1 MLHFWINEW
10 EASKSALVHGIDQA
24 FLAVWETR
32 FLTQKLP
39 IEVTAVIWSFLQ
51 LDKTRKKFGKHRK
64 TKKMRNRCGR
74 KNIPLLVWRGAQLL
88 YFLEQASW
96 QSWKI
101 GGLVYYPQSLNGVMG
116 RGQTAVC
123 RHNKKDKCKRS
134 VIAEILFVL
143 FLIEYM
149 CMYTLSS
156 ISLVSTVIQ
165 RG

>member
-10 EASKSALVHGIDQA
+10 EASKSVLVHGIDQA

-39 IEVTAVIWSFLQ
+39 VEVTAVIWSFLQ
-51 LDKTRKKFGKHRK
+51 LDKTRKKKNWQTQK
-64 TKKMRNRCGR
+64 TKKKRNRCGR

-123 RHNKKDKCKRS
+123 RRNKKES
-134 VIAEILFVL
+134 VIAEIWFVL
-143 FLIEYM
+143 FLIKVYVHV
-149 CMYTLSS
+149 YPF
-156 ISLVSTVIQ
+156 
-165 RG
+165 